1 MIYMTLYEETTKKE
15 KKNGGHTPLPYFD
28 NKLVSVGYKY
38 MDSLTSYL
46 CFNHSVRKPDYKGSE
61 LLQDALNNVDVLIG
75 HNIKFD
81 ISWLRECGFKYDN
94 HLYDTMVAE
103 YVLASARRW
112 GLSLEVVAEKY
123 GVEKKKDLVSQYL
136 KDGKTF
142 YDIPYDII
150 EEYGRVDVEATEHVA
165 LEQLK
170 IFNTTFE
177 ELFGD
182 ETSIADFASV
192 A

>member
-1 MIYMTLYEETTKKE
+1 MIYMTLDVETTHKE
-15 KKNGGHTPLPYFD
+15 KKNGGHTPLPYFG

>member
-1 MIYMTLYEETTKKE
+1 MIYMTLDVETTHKE
-15 KKNGGHTPLPYFD
+15 KKNGGHTPLPYFG

-46 CFNHSVRKPDYKGSE
+46 CFNHSVRKPDYKGDE

>member
-1 MIYMTLYEETTKKE
+1 MIYMTLDVETTHKE
-15 KKNGGHTPLPYFD
+15 KKNGGHTPLPYFG

-46 CFNHSVRKPDYKGSE
+46 CFNHSVRKPDYKGGE

>member
-1 MIYMTLYEETTKKE
+1 MIYMTLDVETTHKE
-15 KKNGGHTPLPYFD
+15 KKNGGHTPLPYFG

-46 CFNHSVRKPDYKGSE
+46 CFNHYVRKPDYKGSE

-81 ISWLRECGFKYDN
+81 ISWLRECGFKYDG

-150 EEYGRVDVEATEHVA
+150 EEYGRADVEATEHVA

>member
-1 MIYMTLYEETTKKE
+1 MICMTLDVETTHKE
-15 KKNGGHTPLPYFD
+15 KTNGGFTPLPYFG

-38 MDSLTSYL
+38 MGSLTSYL
-46 CFNHSVRKPDYKGSE
+46 CFNHSTRKPDYKGGE
-61 LLQDALNNVDVLIG
+61 LLQESLDNVDVLIG

-81 ISWLRECGFKYDN
+81 ITWLRDCGFVYNN

-103 YVLASARRW
+103 YILSSSRRW
-112 GLSLEVVAEKY
+112 SLGLQSVAERY
-123 GVEKKKDLVSQYL
+123 GALKKKSLVDGYL

-150 EEYGRVDVEATEHVA
+150 EEYGIADVEATEQVA
-165 LEQLK
+165 LKQLEA
-170 IFNTTFE
+170 FGTTFE

-182 ETSIADFASV
+182 EETITDTAFV

>member
-1 MIYMTLYEETTKKE
+1 MIYMTLDVETTHKE
-15 KKNGGHTPLPYFD
+15 KKNGGHTPLPYFG

-46 CFNHSVRKPDYKGSE
+46 CFNHSVRKPDYKGGE

-123 GVEKKKDLVSQYL
+123 GVEKKKDLGSQYL

-182 ETSIADFASV
+182 ETSIADFASI

>member
-1 MIYMTLYEETTKKE
+1 MIYMTLDVETPHKE
-15 KKNGGHTPLPYFD
+15 KINGGHTPLPYFG

-38 MDSLTSYL
+38 MDSFTSYL
-46 CFNHSVRKPDYKGSE
+46 CFNHSVRKPDFKGNE
-61 LLQDALNNVDVLIG
+61 ILQDALRNVDVLIG

-81 ISWLRECGFKYDN
+81 ITWLRDCGFVYDN

-103 YVLASARRW
+103 YVLASSRRW
-112 GLSLEVVAEKY
+112 SLGLQAVAERY
-123 GVEKKKDLVSQYL
+123 GAIKKKSLVDGYL

-150 EEYGRVDVEATEHVA
+150 EAYGIADGEATEQVA
-165 LEQLK
+165 LKQLEA
-170 IFNTTFE
+170 FGTTFE

-182 ETSIADFASV
+182 EESIADTAFV

>member
-1 MIYMTLYEETTKKE
+1 MIYMTLDVETTHKE
-15 KKNGGHTPLPYFD
+15 KKNGGHTPLPYFG

-81 ISWLRECGFKYDN
+81 ISWLREWGFKYDN

-103 YVLASARRW
+103 YVLASARRC

>member
-1 MIYMTLYEETTKKE
+1 MIYMTLDVETTHKE
-15 KKNGGHTPLPYFD
+15 KINGGHTPLPYFG

-46 CFNHSVRKPDYKGSE
+46 FFNHSTRKPDFKGDE
-61 LLQDALNNVDVLIG
+61 ILQDALNNVDVLIG

-81 ISWLRECGFKYDN
+81 ITWLRDCGFVYNN

-103 YVLASARRW
+103 YILASSRRW
-112 GLSLEVVAEKY
+112 SLGLESVAERY
-123 GVEKKKDLVSQYL
+123 GALKKKSLVDGFL

-150 EEYGRVDVEATEHVA
+150 EEYGRSDVEATEQVA
-165 LEQLK
+165 LKQLEA
-170 IFNTTFE
+170 FGTTFE
-177 ELFGD
+177 ELFAD
-182 ETSIADFASV
+182 EETIANSAFVS
-192 A
+192 

>member
-1 MIYMTLYEETTKKE
+1 MIYMTLDVETTHKE

-136 KDGKTF
+136 KDG
-142 YDIPYDII
+142 
-150 EEYGRVDVEATEHVA
+150 
-165 LEQLK
+165 
-170 IFNTTFE
+170 
-177 ELFGD
+177 
-182 ETSIADFASV
+182 
-192 A
+192 